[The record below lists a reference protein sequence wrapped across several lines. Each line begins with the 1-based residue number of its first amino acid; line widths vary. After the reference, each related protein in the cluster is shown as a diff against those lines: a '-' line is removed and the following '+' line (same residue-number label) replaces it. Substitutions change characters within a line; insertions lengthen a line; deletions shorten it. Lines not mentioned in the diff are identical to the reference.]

1 MKTYRTALVLGCG
14 RSGAGAARLL
24 AREGAQVVVVDAQRS
39 PELEQRA
46 TILRDAGMAI
56 ELGATS
62 LPAGDFD
69 VCVVSP
75 GIPDSSAW
83 VTDAKARGLY
93 CVSELELG
101 WSRLTCPVI
110 AVTGSNGK
118 STAVKWLAESLDAA
132 GHVSVIAGNYGVSV
146 CETAMSAAGISHAVL
161 EVSSFQLETVDQF
174 RPRVGVLLNVLPNHL
189 DRHGDMDTYMALKA
203 RLFAQ
208 MGEHQA
214 AVVREDL
221 APRIREL
228 SGARTHWI
236 TFGAGRTAEYRYDA
250 GRILHSGERI
260 ADLSNTI
267 FANDILGVTAAG
279 VVAGLRALNVPER
292 FAVDAARRFEPLP
305 HRMQKVAQ
313 IKGVTFV
320 NDSKATNLAAL
331 EAAVRMA
338 GGRVRL
344 IAGGLAKETD
354 FKRVKEILAERVAS
368 VYLIGKSA
376 EGMFSAWSASVPCN
390 MCGTLDKAVQAA
402 WSDAKPDET
411 ILLAPGCASFDQFR
425 NYEERGET
433 YVGHIRDLA
442 GEEAQ

>member
-1 MKTYRTALVLGCG
+1 MNTYRKALVLGCG
-14 RSGAGAARLL
+14 RSGAGAARMLS
-24 AREGAQVVVVDAQRS
+24 REGAQVVVLDAKRT
-39 PELEQRA
+39 PELDERA
-46 TILRDAGMAI
+46 AELGAAGIAV

-62 LPAGDFD
+62 VPRGDFD

-75 GIPDSSAW
+75 GVPDTSAW
-83 VTDAKARGLY
+83 VSEARARGIRCL
-93 CVSELELG
+93 SELELG

-118 STAVKWLAESLDAA
+118 STAVKWLAESLEAA
-132 GHVSVIAGNYGVSV
+132 GHTAFIAGNYGTSV
-146 CETAMSAAGISHAVL
+146 CETAMSASGFTHAVL
-161 EVSSFQLETVDQF
+161 EVSSFQLEIVDQF
-174 RPRVGVLLNVLPNHL
+174 GPQVGLLLNILPNHL
-189 DRHGDMDTYMALKA
+189 DRHGDMETYMEIKA
-203 RLFAQ
+203 RLFAR
-208 MGEHQA
+208 MGQEQT
-214 AVVREDL
+214 AVVPEDL
-221 APRIREL
+221 ARRMCEL
-228 SGARTHWI
+228 SGARTHWV

-250 GRILHSGERI
+250 GRIVHSGDRI
-260 ADLSNTI
+260 ADLSGTL

-279 VVAGLRALNVPER
+279 VVAGLRALNVAER
-292 FAVDAARRFEPLP
+292 FAVDAARRFKPLP

-338 GGRVRL
+338 AGRVRL

-354 FKRVKEILAERVAS
+354 FKRVKEILAERVAC

-390 MCGTLDKAVQAA
+390 LCGTLDKAVQAA

-433 YVGHIRDLA
+433 FVGHIGDLA
-442 GEEAQ
+442 EEEAQ